1 MVLPRWPGVSRMA
14 IKYVVGARID
24 ERGKASGGKA
34 GDQTDDGTGRG
45 ELCVHQ
51 LTASGSWVYI
61 LRPPRNADAIV
72 KAAYATAANDHVG
85 YDQSQRTTFYDAA
98 KKVGWDISAIKTDVE
113 TECAAAVSVW
123 ANCAGYNVSM
133 DMYTGDEVAALKAVG
148 FTCIAYASGS
158 LKPGDVLWRKG
169 HTVVYVGTN
178 KTYTKDVSQA
188 NAPVVAKLV
197 DLSHWNGNVDL
208 AKIKAAGWHVVLKC
222 GDNNISGIVDPTF
235 QSRAKKCEQLGIPYG
250 VYWYARAR
258 NATQAKTEAQ
268 RCLNIIKG
276 RKLSYPVYYDIE
288 EASLGNFAGDTCKAF
303 CTAIEK
309 AGYWAGIYSGDS
321 YWQQHLIKRVGD
333 KYTKWVARY
342 GVNNGQPSYKPVTKK
357 YDIWQYSSKGTV
369 PGVSGKCDV
378 NNVYKDLPKA
388 ITGKTP
394 SKPSG
399 STSPAK
405 KEEIK
410 YRARLYGSKKWL
422 PEVTGSK
429 SYAGT
434 YGNSIGYLA
443 IKGVKRYRVRT
454 SKGWLPWVSR
464 YDTSDLN
471 NGCAGDGSPIVA
483 VQVDDTSC
491 RYAVH
496 VVGGGWL
503 PDMVGQKDTGGSKDT
518 FAGNGKKVDGF
529 RAKRV

>member
-1 MVLPRWPGVSRMA
+1 MA

-113 TECAAAVSVW
+113 TDCSAAVSVW
-123 ANCAGYNVSM
+123 ANCAGYKVSK
-133 DMYTGDEVAALKAVG
+133 DMYTGIEVAALKAVG
-148 FTCIAYASGS
+148 FTCSAYAAGS

-178 KTYTKDVSQA
+178 KTYTAAASQSSA
-188 NAPVVAKLV
+188 TVVAKLV

-333 KYTKWVARY
+333 RYTKWVARY

-378 NNVYKDLPKA
+378 NNVYRDLVKE

-410 YRARLYGSKKWL
+410 YRARLYGSNKWL
-422 PEVTGSK
+422 PEVTGNK

-443 IKGVKRYRVRT
+443 IKGVKRYRVKT
-454 SKGWLPWVSR
+454 AKGWLPWVSK
-464 YDTSDLN
+464 YNINDLN

>member
-1 MVLPRWPGVSRMA
+1 MA

-113 TECAAAVSVW
+113 TDCSAAVSVW
-123 ANCAGYNVSM
+123 ANCAGYKVSK
-133 DMYTGDEVAALKAVG
+133 DMYTGIEVAALKAVG

-333 KYTKWVARY
+333 RYTKWVARY

-378 NNVYKDLPKA
+378 NNVYRDLVKA
-388 ITGKTP
+388 ITGKAP

-399 STSPAK
+399 STAPAK

-422 PEVTGSK
+422 PEVTGNK

-443 IKGVKRYRVRT
+443 IKGVKRYRVKT
-454 SKGWLPWVSR
+454 AKGWLPWVSK
-464 YDTSDLN
+464 YNINDLN